1 MARFHVRPD
10 AIQGLR
16 VRLDP
21 EESHHIRRV
30 RRLGPGDVV
39 ELFDG
44 AGHHYQVRLE
54 AVTPE
59 GMEGAVLAS
68 SRSVTESPLS
78 CTLVQALPK
87 GEKFEW
93 VIQKAT
99 ELGVTRILPLLTAR
113 TVVHLSP
120 PRANHKLRRWQRVAK
135 EAAKQAGRG
144 VIPRIEPPMSLAE
157 FLRARPPV
165 DLALCLWEG
174 AEESIETVLDR
185 TSDSVN
191 HALLLVGPEG
201 GWAREEVVDIQVH
214 GIAPAALGPRI
225 LRTESAALV
234 GLALL
239 QFRFGDLGAGRG
251 PHARV

>member
-1 MARFHVRPD
+1 MPSFHVRAD
-10 AIQGLR
+10 AIQGFQ
-16 VRLDP
+16 VRLDR

-30 RRLGPGDVV
+30 YRLGPGDVV

-59 GMEGAVLAS
+59 GMEGTVLRS
-68 SRSVTESPLS
+68 SRSVAESRLA
-78 CTLVQALPK
+78 CILVQAVPK
-87 GEKFEW
+87 GEKMEW

-99 ELGVTRILPLLTAR
+99 ELGVTRIVPLLTAR

-135 EAAKQAGRG
+135 EAAKQARRG
-144 VIPRIEPPMSLAE
+144 VVPEIAPPASLAD
-157 FLRARPPV
+157 FLGAVPSV

-174 AEESIETVLDR
+174 AEEPVAVVLDR
-185 TSDSVN
+185 AGAVVN
-191 HALLLVGPEG
+191 RALLLVGPEG
-201 GWAREEVVDIQVH
+201 GWAREEMAEIQAR
-214 GIAPAALGPRI
+214 GITAAGLGPRI

-239 QFRFGDLGAGRG
+239 QFRFGDLGGRM
-251 PHARV
+251 